1 MKTYLV
7 ECYLPRTRSSE
18 FAEVATRLSASGAGQ
33 GGAQTARYVRSTYVP
48 DDEICFHVFE
58 AESMGAVRE
67 ASLRVSLVFD
77 RIVESEEHGAIRP

>member
-18 FAEVATRLSASGAGQ
+18 IADVASRLTASGAG
-33 GGAQTARYVRSTYVP
+33 GSAAETARYLRSTYVP

-58 AESMGAVRE
+58 AESIVAVRE
-67 ASLRVSLVFD
+67 ASLRVALVFD
-77 RIVESEEHGAIRP
+77 RIVESEEQGAG